1 MTAEIPPCGPEC
13 HKRWGPV
20 AFAEYVENR
29 LGWAPTD
36 TEALPRWKSL
46 MVQAGKLNKKVQQNP
61 QLYSWA
67 NLVLT
72 VDWLA
77 KKKVTIKGPLGVFFF
92 VDEALKRAAAA
103 EAIDDLSGQIFTALT
118 EAMVEGQHDWVDRL
132 ARARGTARVQLLQD
146 WRAFR
151 E

>member
-1 MTAEIPPCGPEC
+1 MEAPPCGPEC
-13 HKRWGPV
+13 HKKWGAV

-36 TEALPRWKSL
+36 TEAQPRWKTL
-46 MVQAGKLNKKVQQNP
+46 MTEAGKLNRKVKQNP
-61 QLYSWA
+61 DLYTWD

-72 VDWLA
+72 VDWLTR
-77 KKKVTIKGPLGVFFF
+77 KKVVVRTPLGVFFF

-103 EAIDDLSGQIFTALT
+103 EAIDDVSGQIFTALT
-118 EAMVEGQHDWVDRL
+118 EAMVEGEHDWVDKL
-132 ARARGTARVQLLQD
+132 ARARGKARQAVLQE

-151 E
+151 GQ